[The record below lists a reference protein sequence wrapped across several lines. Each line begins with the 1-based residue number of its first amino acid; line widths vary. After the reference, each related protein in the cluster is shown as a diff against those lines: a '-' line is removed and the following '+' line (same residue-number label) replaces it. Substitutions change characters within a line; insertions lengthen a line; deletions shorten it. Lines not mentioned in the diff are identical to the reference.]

1 MMGKIDL
8 WIAVLLV
15 GLGAISCEEY
25 QEGCMDAAATNFRVS
40 NQTPCCC
47 EYPNLIFQ
55 TTLTADGMPSA
66 FTDTFT
72 NDFGQ
77 RFLIRDLRFIA
88 SDIVLHD
95 SMDRQY
101 TPTDTFDT
109 YAIDPDVLATDVL
122 NLNSTGGNFMS
133 DGRFDEIAFTI
144 GQVSELDNAEPDD
157 FPLDH
162 PFRDSLFYDFN
173 QRTWYAFRA
182 LVEVIDQDPV
192 SIQLTQAEL
201 PVPMVISGSW
211 EKQRGGDL
219 TVNFKVNIGKL
230 FGNLDFSMPLADL
243 RQQVGQNLPTSFE
256 P

>member
-1 MMGKIDL
+1 MEKIDL
-8 WIAVLLV
+8 WIILLLV
-15 GLGAISCEEY
+15 ALGAISCEEY

-55 TTLTADGMPSA
+55 TTLTSDGMPRP

-72 NDFGQ
+72 NDLGQ

-88 SDIVLHD
+88 SDIIIRD
-95 SMDRQY
+95 SLGRNY
-101 TPTDTFDT
+101 APTDTFDT
-109 YAIDPDVLATDVL
+109 YVIDPDILATDVL
-122 NLNSTGGNFMS
+122 NLNSTGANFMS
-133 DGRFDEIAFTI
+133 DGRFDEVAFII
-144 GQVSELDNAEPDD
+144 GRIDGLENAAPDD

-162 PFRDSLFYDFN
+162 PFRDSLFYNFN
-173 QRTWYAFRA
+173 DREWYAFRA
-182 LVEVIDQDPV
+182 LIDVIDQDPL

-201 PVPMVISGSW
+201 PVQMTIIGSW

-230 FGNLDFSMPLADL
+230 FGNVDFSMPLADL
-243 RQQVGQNLPTSFE
+243 RQQIGQNLPTSFE